1 MLVSSVV
8 QNVAWRLS
16 FPQGQDG
23 LRGEPGSPGPNG
35 EKVCKFTLSVIKVY
49 LFIYLFIY
57 L

>member
-8 QNVAWRLS
+8 QNVAWHLS